1 MRVLEPAPGGSSS
14 SICGDLQAGRGAP
27 GGHRGGTGGRD
38 ASLNPLGGAE
48 LSSPAHLGA
57 APGDTHR
64 HPQVPIGPP
73 VPPAVPRRGRSRG
86 RVPAVPLVLQQPDFP
101 EVMLREAANA
111 RCDRPWPGG
120 RLVARRAARGGGES
134 RPPPRYTRGRAP
146 RAAQG
151 GAAGGGRGRL
161 GSAQRDT
168 AQHALICLALPWLGS
183 LWLVPAPDCTAPHGE
198 DKMMF
203 QIPWKHAAK
212 HGWDME
218 KDACLFRSWAIHT
231 GRYKV
236 GEKDPDP
243 KTWKANFR
251 CAMNSLPDIEEVKD
265 KSINKGSSAV
275 RVYRML
281 PPLTKDQKKERKS
294 KSSREARSRSKRKP
308 YEDMRTEESA
318 ERLTNTPSTDDH
330 SGYTVHDYTGQDVEV
345 ESPSITLDLSS
356 CEVSG
361 SLADWRTPM
370 EIAMADSTNDIY
382 QLQVSPPGSSSEVT
396 DEDEDEMKANIFK
409 LLEPGQD
416 WHTTSV
422 GGKGFLTNEPGTQT
436 MCST

>member
-1 MRVLEPAPGGSSS
+1 MPVSRMR
-14 SICGDLQAGRGAP
+14 
-27 GGHRGGTGGRD
+27 
-38 ASLNPLGGAE
+38 
-48 LSSPAHLGA
+48 
-57 APGDTHR
+57 
-64 HPQVPIGPP
+64 
-73 VPPAVPRRGRSRG
+73 
-86 RVPAVPLVLQQPDFP
+86 
-101 EVMLREAANA
+101 M
-111 RCDRPWPGG
+111 RPWLEMQINSNQIPG
-120 RLVARRAARGGGES
+120 
-134 RPPPRYTRGRAP
+134 
-146 RAAQG
+146 
-151 GAAGGGRGRL
+151 
-161 GSAQRDT
+161 
-168 AQHALICLALPWLGS
+168 LIWINK
-183 LWLVPAPDCTAPHGE
+183 

-294 KSSREARSRSKRKP
+294 KSSREARNRSKRKS

-318 ERLTNTPSTDDH
+318 ERLTNTPLPDDH
-330 SGYTVHDYTGQDVEV
+330 SSYTVHDYAGQEVEV
-345 ESPSITLDLSS
+345 ESSSITLDLSP

-361 SLADWRTPM
+361 SLTDWRPPM
-370 EIAMADSTNDIY
+370 EITMADSTNDLY
-382 QLQVSPPGSSSEVT
+382 QLQVSPLASSSEVT
-396 DEDEDEMKANIFK
+396 DEDEEEINSEIFK
-409 LLEPGQD
+409 LLEPAQD

-422 GGKGFLTNEPGTQT
+422 GGKGFLTNEPGTQSI
-436 MCST
+436 CSTYSYKEQDGEIDTTSGELEFRFLDQKSSLDFSWLETVRPTMQVIPCGL

>member
-1 MRVLEPAPGGSSS
+1 MPVSRMR
-14 SICGDLQAGRGAP
+14 
-27 GGHRGGTGGRD
+27 
-38 ASLNPLGGAE
+38 
-48 LSSPAHLGA
+48 
-57 APGDTHR
+57 
-64 HPQVPIGPP
+64 
-73 VPPAVPRRGRSRG
+73 
-86 RVPAVPLVLQQPDFP
+86 
-101 EVMLREAANA
+101 M
-111 RCDRPWPGG
+111 RPWLEMQINSNQIPG
-120 RLVARRAARGGGES
+120 
-134 RPPPRYTRGRAP
+134 
-146 RAAQG
+146 
-151 GAAGGGRGRL
+151 
-161 GSAQRDT
+161 
-168 AQHALICLALPWLGS
+168 LIWINK
-183 LWLVPAPDCTAPHGE
+183 

-294 KSSREARSRSKRKP
+294 KSSREARNRSKRKP

-318 ERLTNTPSTDDH
+318 ERLTNTPLPDDH
-330 SGYTVHDYTGQDVEV
+330 SGYTVHDYTGQEVEV
-345 ESPSITLDLSS
+345 ESTSITLDLSS

-361 SLADWRTPM
+361 SLTDWRPPM
-370 EIAMADSTNDIY
+370 EITMADSTNDLY
-382 QLQVSPPGSSSEVT
+382 QLQVSPLASSSEGGYFFFSYP
-396 DEDEDEMKANIFK
+396 ERRSSFYHLLILLQ
-409 LLEPGQD
+409 LLEPAQD
-416 WHTTSV
+416 WHATSV

-436 MCST
+436 MCSTYSYKEQDGEIDTTSGELEFRFFDQKSSLDFSWLETVRPSMQVIPCGL

>member
-1 MRVLEPAPGGSSS
+1 MPVSRMR
-14 SICGDLQAGRGAP
+14 
-27 GGHRGGTGGRD
+27 
-38 ASLNPLGGAE
+38 
-48 LSSPAHLGA
+48 
-57 APGDTHR
+57 
-64 HPQVPIGPP
+64 
-73 VPPAVPRRGRSRG
+73 
-86 RVPAVPLVLQQPDFP
+86 
-101 EVMLREAANA
+101 M
-111 RCDRPWPGG
+111 RPWLEMQINSNQIPG
-120 RLVARRAARGGGES
+120 
-134 RPPPRYTRGRAP
+134 
-146 RAAQG
+146 
-151 GAAGGGRGRL
+151 
-161 GSAQRDT
+161 
-168 AQHALICLALPWLGS
+168 LIWINK
-183 LWLVPAPDCTAPHGE
+183 

-231 GRYKV
+231 GEYKV

-294 KSSREARSRSKRKP
+294 KSSREARNRSKRKL

-318 ERLTNTPSTDDH
+318 ERLTNTPLPDDH
-330 SGYTVHDYTGQDVEV
+330 SGCTVHDYVGQEAEV
-345 ESPSITLDLSS
+345 ESTSITLDLSS

-361 SLADWRTPM
+361 SLTDWRPSM
-370 EIAMADSTNDIY
+370 EITMADSTNDLY
-382 QLQVSPPGSSSEVT
+382 QLQVSPLASSSEGISFFLPWSSSYHLFT
-396 DEDEDEMKANIFK
+396 LLQ
-409 LLEPGQD
+409 LLEPAQD
-416 WHTTSV
+416 WHATSV

-436 MCST
+436 MCSTFSYKEQDGEIDTTSGELEFRFFDQKSSIDFSWLDTARPAMQVIPCGL

>member
-1 MRVLEPAPGGSSS
+1 MPVSRMR
-14 SICGDLQAGRGAP
+14 
-27 GGHRGGTGGRD
+27 
-38 ASLNPLGGAE
+38 
-48 LSSPAHLGA
+48 
-57 APGDTHR
+57 
-64 HPQVPIGPP
+64 
-73 VPPAVPRRGRSRG
+73 
-86 RVPAVPLVLQQPDFP
+86 
-101 EVMLREAANA
+101 M
-111 RCDRPWPGG
+111 RPWLEMQINSNQIPG
-120 RLVARRAARGGGES
+120 
-134 RPPPRYTRGRAP
+134 
-146 RAAQG
+146 
-151 GAAGGGRGRL
+151 
-161 GSAQRDT
+161 
-168 AQHALICLALPWLGS
+168 LIWINK
-183 LWLVPAPDCTAPHGE
+183 

-231 GRYKV
+231 GVYKV

-294 KSSREARSRSKRKP
+294 KSSREARSRSKRKS

-318 ERLTNTPSTDDH
+318 ERLTNTPPPDDH
-330 SGYTVHDYTGQDVEV
+330 SGYTVHDYTGQEVEV
-345 ESPSITLDLSS
+345 ESTSITLDLSS
-356 CEVSG
+356 CEVTG
-361 SLADWRTPM
+361 SLTDWRTPM
-370 EIAMADSTNDIY
+370 EIAMADSTNDLY
-382 QLQVSPPGSSSEVT
+382 QLQVSPLASSSEGWYCFLPTLEVY
-396 DEDEDEMKANIFK
+396 AIPVSFRLFYHLLIILQ
-409 LLEPGQD
+409 LLEPVQD

-436 MCST
+436 MCSTFSYKDQDGEIDTSSGELEFRVFDQKSSLDFSWLETVRPMPAISCGL